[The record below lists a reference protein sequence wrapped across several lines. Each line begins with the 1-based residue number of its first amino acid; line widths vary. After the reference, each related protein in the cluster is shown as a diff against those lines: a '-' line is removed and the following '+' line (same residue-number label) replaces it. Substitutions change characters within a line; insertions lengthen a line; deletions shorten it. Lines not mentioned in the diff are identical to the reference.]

1 MASSRGR
8 LILRNVVVPM
18 AASLAAVLLVAG
30 LGWAA
35 LHSFLGPKVQRID
48 PAVLPELRADG
59 AHHRPGVN
67 I

>member
-1 MASSRGR
+1 M
-8 LILRNVVVPM
+8 VPM